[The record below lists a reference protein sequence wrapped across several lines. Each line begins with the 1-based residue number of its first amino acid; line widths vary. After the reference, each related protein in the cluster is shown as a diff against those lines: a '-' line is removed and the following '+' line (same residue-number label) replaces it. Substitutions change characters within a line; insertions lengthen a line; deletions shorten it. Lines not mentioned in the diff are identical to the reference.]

1 MHHLNAA
8 MTRLKRAL
16 GLPETVSVLGLIK
29 MCPILAFFTVLIMT
43 ALAVMALS

>member
-1 MHHLNAA
+1 MN
-8 MTRLKRAL
+8 RLKRAL